1 MANQKKSI
9 SKSVRISEEVYSYI
23 DSAPG
28 KGFNEKFE
36 NIILEAKRTES
47 DRKKEL
53 ARLERQICEARQE
66 LSKLLSQDRDL
77 RDFFRIFIDV
87 RRHFGSMKDALDR
100 AYPEYKPNN
109 ND

>member
-1 MANQKKSI
+1 MAQKKNI

-23 DSAPG
+23 DSSPG

-36 NIILEAKRTES
+36 NIILEAKRTEPE
-47 DRKKEL
+47 RKKEL
-53 ARLERQICEARQE
+53 AGLEHQIWEARQE
-66 LSKLLSQDRDL
+66 LSRLLSQDRDL
-77 RDFFRIFIDV
+77 REFFRIFIDV
-87 RRHFGSMKDALDR
+87 RRHLSSMKDALDR

>member
-36 NIILEAKRTES
+36 NIILDAQRTES

-53 ARLERQICEARQE
+53 ARLERQIREARQE
-66 LSKLLSQDRDL
+66 LSKLLSHDRDL
-77 RDFFRIFIDV
+77 KDFFRIFSDIQH
-87 RRHFGSMKDALDR
+87 RLTSMKDALDR